1 MAIKIFLLIWLV
13 QLQMYYFYWH
23 HTWDRLWTD
32 RHKNSRWQLGS
43 YIFLALPFFYASTGC
58 DISPSFCGKGKCKAY
73 TVWVKSDRNDDFTDV
88 FVELRETPKD
98 VKSDHSDMLQSLVLQ
113 LYGSRHDLH
122 LVPPSK
128 EELHQHIYCAFYQTG
143 HLRRQSVEELDI
155 PGPEQWS

>member
-43 YIFLALPFFYASTGC
+43 YIFLALPFFYAFTGC
-58 DISPSFCGKGKCKAY
+58 DISPSFCGKGRCKAY

-88 FVELRETPKD
+88 FVELRETPID

-113 LYGSRHDLH
+113 LYGSRHDTTCTLY
-122 LVPPSK
+122 
-128 EELHQHIYCAFYQTG
+128 HQAKKSFTNIFIVLFIKLGICEDS
-143 HLRRQSVEELDI
+143 L
-155 PGPEQWS
+155 